1 MKSAVTNLILFL
13 TGFYCI
19 VAMLLFFTQRYF
31 IFFPRGI
38 SKSQEAGLKK
48 FSPYEVNIEH
58 NGFTLHGWFIKKDIS
73 SDHSLII
80 YYGGNAEE
88 VSQNL
93 FDLKKYGDH
102 SLLLMNYRGYGKSTG
117 RPGQATLFSDALFI
131 FDHISKTNNI
141 PSTDIILMGR
151 SLGSGVAT
159 YVARQRQVKAVVFI
173 TPFDNLVNIGKTHY
187 PIFPVEIL
195 LRHPFDS
202 VKIAPE
208 ITVPMIAIIA
218 GRDKIIPNELSMN
231 LVEHWGGDSHFVVI
245 KNADHNSISNYPE
258 YWYNIM
264 SFLTEIG
271 ERSV

>member
-1 MKSAVTNLILFL
+1 MKSTVTHLLLLL

-19 VAMLLFFTQRYF
+19 VAIALFFSQRYF

-38 SKSQEAGLKK
+38 SKSQEAGLSR
-48 FSPYEVNIEH
+48 FSPYEVNIKH
-58 NGFTLHGWFIKKDIS
+58 NGFTLHGWFIKKNIS
-73 SDHSLII
+73 PGHPLII
-80 YYGGNAEE
+80 YYGGNAED

-93 FDLKKYGDH
+93 FDLKKYGNH

-117 RPGQATLFSDALFI
+117 HPGQASLFSDALFI
-131 FDHISKTNNI
+131 FDHISKTYNI

-159 YVARQRQVKAVVFI
+159 YVARQRQVKAVIFI
-173 TPFDNLVNIGKTHY
+173 TPFDSLINIGKKLY
-187 PIFPVEIL
+187 PIFPVKLL

-202 VKIAPE
+202 VKLAPE

-218 GRDKIIPNELSMN
+218 SQDQVIPNARSMN
-231 LVEHWGGDSHFVVI
+231 LVEHWGGESHFVI
-245 KNADHNSISNYPE
+245 INNAGHNTISNYPE

-264 SFLTEIG
+264 SFLAEID

>member
-58 NGFTLHGWFIKKDIS
+58 NGFTLQGWFIKKDIS

-131 FDHISKTNNI
+131 FDHISKTYNI

-208 ITVPMIAIIA
+208 ITAPMIAIIA
-218 GRDKIIPNELSMN
+218 GRDKIIPNERSMN

-264 SFLTEIG
+264 SFLTKIG
-271 ERSV
+271 ERSI